1 MQWRKE
7 ENEYFHQAWNFQLVS
22 QSFSYCSEFKCQNF
36 CTSLCV
42 ITPLIVINI
51 KWGDMFLIDGEGDL
65 WPAVKSKNMPVG
77 IWLKWGNNA
86 KTSLSEE
93 VWSTFSDES
102 NAHLSVCKVIYIYLY
117 WGWRHFIQYCL
128 KSCILERK
136 AKLQIIMD
144 EWGVLIALA
153 PPALFRHHEVR
164 HPGDLLPQ
172 QGPSSLCWLSGGFQ
186 QCFAFQLLPPTTNW
200 YFFWN
205 GNSFSAHCR
214 VSRPG

>member
-22 QSFSYCSEFKCQNF
+22 QSFSYCSEVKSQNF

-77 IWLKWGNNA
+77 IWPKWGNNA

-93 VWSTFSDES
+93 VPFQTSQMRTCQYIKWY
-102 NAHLSVCKVIYIYLY
+102 IYIYIE
-117 WGWRHFIQYCL
+117 GEGI
-128 KSCILERK
+128 
-136 AKLQIIMD
+136 
-144 EWGVLIALA
+144 
-153 PPALFRHHEVR
+153 
-164 HPGDLLPQ
+164 
-172 QGPSSLCWLSGGFQ
+172 
-186 QCFAFQLLPPTTNW
+186 
-200 YFFWN
+200 
-205 GNSFSAHCR
+205 SFSIL
-214 VSRPG
+214 S